1 MSNLTFQITGGTN
14 VGLVRKNNED
24 NFIVN
29 PNLTQS
35 EWFLPADSS
44 ESFEISE
51 YGSLMVVA
59 DGMGGMNAGEV
70 ASAIA
75 IDTIKEEFTNQDL
88 AKIIVSNRKIEDFL
102 YDVIVKADSNIK
114 AHVKKEPETEGMGT
128 TIVIAWVVGSVAH
141 IAWCGDSRAY
151 LYNSE
156 VGLSRLSKDH
166 SYVQQLVD
174 EGKLDDDL
182 AFDHPNSNIITRS
195 LGDISSKAKPDYMSK
210 HLSNG
215 DTIILCS
222 DGLCGLCRDSEIL
235 ELLNIGSEEG
245 FNMEQFKNALITAA
259 LQAGGYD
266 NVTLTMMKVDNVCQ
280 SQSEESKEEDASTL
294 NDFKQA
300 SKRKKRSKVVYIT
313 ILLIVILA
321 VLSIVLV
328 KTNYVSVPSLNSIET
343 TIKELLK
350 PTKSELKVAPTEET
364 PAMQQDATSVKPQKV
379 EANTKR
385 ESKTEVLAGK
395 KFRAETKK
403 TSSEIES
410 KNATS
415 SEKDS
420 STPNAELAK
429 DVDSKLKVVATE
441 NAQQSLVDSIEVSN
455 AEKEQQLVTPAQN
468 MEKEQK
474 TQTDSV
480 NIQNTND
487 VTPTTSNN

>member
-14 VGLVRKNNED
+14 VGLVRTNNED

-75 IDTIKEEFTNQDL
+75 IDTIKEEFTNHDL
-88 AKIIVSNRKIEDFL
+88 SKVVVSNHKIENFL

-128 TIVIAWVVGSVAH
+128 TIVVAWVVGSVAH

-151 LYNSE
+151 LYNNE

-245 FNMEQFKNALITAA
+245 FNIEQFKNALITAA

-280 SQSEESKEEDASTL
+280 LQSEESKEDDASTL

-300 SKRKKRSKVVYIT
+300 SRRKTKSKGVYVT
-313 ILLIVILA
+313 VLLIVILA
-321 VLSIVLV
+321 VISVVLV
-328 KTNYVSVPSLNSIET
+328 KTNKVSVPSLNSIEK
-343 TIKELLK
+343 TIKGLLQS
-350 PTKSELKVAPTEET
+350 TKSELKEMSTTEHPATQQGVTFVEDKKVDIDLKKEKKVKSTQKVSTKKKSSAETEE
-364 PAMQQDATSVKPQKV
+364 
-379 EANTKR
+379 
-385 ESKTEVLAGK
+385 
-395 KFRAETKK
+395 
-403 TSSEIES
+403 SSLEIES
-410 KNATS
+410 NKAIS
-415 SEKDS
+415 SENDLSVPDS
-420 STPNAELAK
+420 ESAK
-429 DVDSKLKVVATE
+429 NIDAKL
-441 NAQQSLVDSIEVSN
+441 
-455 AEKEQQLVTPAQN
+455 
-468 MEKEQK
+468 
-474 TQTDSV
+474 
-480 NIQNTND
+480 
-487 VTPTTSNN
+487 